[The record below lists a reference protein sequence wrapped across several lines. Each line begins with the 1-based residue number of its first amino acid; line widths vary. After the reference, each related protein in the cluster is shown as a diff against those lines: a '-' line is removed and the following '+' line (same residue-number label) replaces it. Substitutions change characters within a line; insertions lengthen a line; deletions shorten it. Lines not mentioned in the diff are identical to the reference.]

1 MLHLWLLTVR
11 MRCFDKDEYET
22 WQKQLID
29 HFFFGAEAK
38 MEHTHGLSSASMRQ
52 RYLKDLFTQWRG
64 ALLSYDHGLVTDDA
78 TLAAA
83 VWRNVFKARE
93 DMDMRLLAAV
103 VSWMRLCL
111 RQLGEMSDD
120 EFLSK
125 AGLVFKN
132 KAAWELLAVDRPV
145 PELEGILGKKDG
157 SSP

>member
-1 MLHLWLLTVR
+1 MLHLWLITVR
-11 MRCFDKDEYET
+11 MRCFEKDEYEAL
-22 WQKQLID
+22 QKQLID

-38 MEHTHGLSSASMRQ
+38 MEHTHGMAGASMRQ
-52 RYLKDLFTQWRG
+52 RYLKDLFQQWRG

-93 DMDMRLLAAV
+93 DVDLRLLAAV

-111 RQLGEMSDD
+111 RQLGEMGDD

-132 KAAWELLAVDRPV
+132 KAAWELLVVDSPV
-145 PELEGILGKKDG
+145 PELESVLGKKEQA
-157 SSP
+157 SP